1 MCRTNKDS
9 SYRKMFSALEKTED
23 FFEVDVLTRIR
34 DEHKQYH
41 ENNL

>member
-1 MCRTNKDS
+1 MCQTNKNS
-9 SYRKMFSALEKTED
+9 SYRKMFYALEETED